1 MSHPLPFAVL
11 LLLPFFGM
19 AQPLA
24 ETRLDTESRSIVTSI
39 RNPGG
44 GDSLLI
50 AAPSP
55 LYLEDE
61 CVVYLPDEEE
71 QILDRRRFTFRTM
84 KARKIFLAPDESIT
98 NRIPVGDLLDHSPQK
113 DCRAAALLVRYKS
126 QWLVAGSRRSGMFYE
141 YKRVP
146 L

>member
-19 AQPLA
+19 AQPFA
-24 ETRLDTESRSIVTSI
+24 ETRFDTESRSIVTSI
-39 RNPGG
+39 RNPGV
-44 GDSLLI
+44 DSLLI

-61 CVVYLPDEEE
+61 CVVYLLDEEE
-71 QILDRRRFTFRTM
+71 QILDSRRFTFRTM

-98 NRIPVGDLLDHSPQK
+98 NRIPVGDLLDHSPQRG
-113 DCRAAALLVRYKS
+113 CRAATLLVRYKF